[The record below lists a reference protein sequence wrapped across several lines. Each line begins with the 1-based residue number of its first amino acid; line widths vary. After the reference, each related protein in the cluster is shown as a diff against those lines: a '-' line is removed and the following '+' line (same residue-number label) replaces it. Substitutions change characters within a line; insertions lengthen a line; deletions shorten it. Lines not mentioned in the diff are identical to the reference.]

1 MRMRQLFEFILE
13 AILRVLCWDVIDRQD
28 FDLVKFLWG
37 LIFVFLL
44 GTLLVSMFYKTVAYI
59 KKFASHIKKRKN

>member
-1 MRMRQLFEFILE
+1 MRQLFEFILE
-13 AILRVLCWDVIDRQD
+13 ATLHVLYWDVIDRQD

-59 KKFASHIKKRKN
+59 KEFASHIKKRKN